1 MIKPLDDQ
9 LRQQQQQYD
18 QAAYQQ
24 LVNQV
29 KPKPPVARNC
39 LGAFLVGGA
48 ICTLGQAIVLFFM
61 RSGLSLADAGTAA
74 VMVMVFLGALLTG
87 LGVYDNLAKIGG
99 AGSIIPITGFANS
112 IVSPALEF
120 KREGFVFGMA
130 TRMFTVAG
138 PVLVYGLVSAVLM
151 GLIVWVVR

>member
-1 MIKPLDDQ
+1 
-9 LRQQQQQYD
+9 
-18 QAAYQQ
+18 
-24 LVNQV
+24 
-29 KPKPPVARNC
+29 
-39 LGAFLVGGA
+39 
-48 ICTLGQAIVLFFM
+48 
-61 RSGLSLADAGTAA
+61 
-74 VMVMVFLGALLTG
+74 VMVMVVLGALLTG